1 MIFRRPSR
9 GASDR
14 TKHDCHARAEANQA
28 RARDLERR
36 RTDPASPKVAETR
49 DPGPVDAD
57 PKQKR
62 ERDRPQKHQKQ
73 AEHIAEPPHDP
84 APGSR
89 ARLFGDSKRLARPSR
104 GKLQGAHAR
113 PGDRPGRRPVRFCGL
128 WARPLG
134 HTRVDGHR
142 ALTLDQTARDIIGDS
157 SNDRVGRLAFGH
169 QHPALTR
176 VLEKSVG
183 ALIVRHVDERDHVEK
198 EARMLALGQRQIKQ
212 VDALRR
218 PVDDRLQRALKRFE
232 ADNLEL
238 AHLRDRIGA
247 LGVLD
252 PSLPNRGDEIR
263 LARDVLRLV
272 VHRLVFCPLFRRER
286 SANPPDRKLAE
297 APRDSAQIGAIDPE
311 PRLPITLKRP
321 IAAARDESEPA
332 MSAADLMD
340 FSPEVAEARSAK
352 KPIVALESTIIT
364 HGMPYP
370 RNVETARSVEDAA
383 REMGAVPATIAV
395 VDGRL
400 RVGLE
405 GQEIERLGQLSG
417 GVVKASRRD
426 LALVTARKGS
436 AGTTVAATMFIAG
449 LAGIE
454 IFATGGIGGVHR
466 GAEETFDISADLVE
480 LSRTRVAVVCAGAKS
495 ILDIGKTLEFLETQ
509 GVAVVGYR
517 TDEFP
522 AFFSRSSGFKLE
534 HRCDG
539 LRDLAR
545 MIRLQ
550 HDIGPGGLLIANP
563 IPLDHALEEA
573 AIEERIAEAV
583 AEAKEQGVGKK
594 EATPFLL
601 KRVVEL
607 TEGKSLQ
614 ANIALIKNNAM
625 LAAQAAVELLKL

>member
-1 MIFRRPSR
+1 
-9 GASDR
+9 
-14 TKHDCHARAEANQA
+14 
-28 RARDLERR
+28 
-36 RTDPASPKVAETR
+36 
-49 DPGPVDAD
+49 
-57 PKQKR
+57 
-62 ERDRPQKHQKQ
+62 
-73 AEHIAEPPHDP
+73 
-84 APGSR
+84 
-89 ARLFGDSKRLARPSR
+89 
-104 GKLQGAHAR
+104 
-113 PGDRPGRRPVRFCGL
+113 
-128 WARPLG
+128 
-134 HTRVDGHR
+134 
-142 ALTLDQTARDIIGDS
+142 
-157 SNDRVGRLAFGH
+157 
-169 QHPALTR
+169 
-176 VLEKSVG
+176 
-183 ALIVRHVDERDHVEK
+183 
-198 EARMLALGQRQIKQ
+198 
-212 VDALRR
+212 
-218 PVDDRLQRALKRFE
+218 
-232 ADNLEL
+232 
-238 AHLRDRIGA
+238 
-247 LGVLD
+247 
-252 PSLPNRGDEIR
+252 
-263 LARDVLRLV
+263 
-272 VHRLVFCPLFRRER
+272 
-286 SANPPDRKLAE
+286 
-297 APRDSAQIGAIDPE
+297 
-311 PRLPITLKRP
+311 
-321 IAAARDESEPA
+321 
-332 MSAADLMD
+332 MSAADLLD

-466 GAEETFDISADLVE
+466 GADETFDISADLVE
-480 LSRTRVAVVCAGAKS
+480 LSRTR
-495 ILDIGKTLEFLETQ
+495 
-509 GVAVVGYR
+509 VAVVGYR

-607 TEGKSLQ
+607 TEGKSLE